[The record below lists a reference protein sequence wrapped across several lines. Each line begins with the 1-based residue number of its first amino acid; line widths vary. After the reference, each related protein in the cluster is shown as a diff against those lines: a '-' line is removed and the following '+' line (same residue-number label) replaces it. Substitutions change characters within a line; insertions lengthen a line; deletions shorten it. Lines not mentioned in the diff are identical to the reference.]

1 MNNKKEIIR
10 KFLFF
15 SKNDGK
21 KIHEK
26 LDQIL
31 ENQEKMKLE
40 IDKITKKMKE
50 SSTLQKEIVKNH
62 SKLAKQPTEDTENI
76 YQIINQLLLKE
87 LLKKHKDLLQD
98 MAKKQKRVITNKEY

>member
-1 MNNKKEIIR
+1 MKDKKEVIR

-21 KIHEK
+21 KIHEI

-31 ENQEKMKLE
+31 KNQEEMKLE
-40 IDKITKKMKE
+40 IDRITKKIKE
-50 SSTLQKEIVKNH
+50 SNTLQKDIAKNY
-62 SKLAKQPTEDTENI
+62 SKLEKQHKKDTENI

-98 MAKKQKRVITNKEY
+98 IAKK

>member
-1 MNNKKEIIR
+1 MKDKKEVIR

-40 IDKITKKMKE
+40 IDRITKKMKE
-50 SSTLQKEIVKNH
+50 SNTLQKDIAKNY
-62 SKLAKQPTEDTENI
+62 SKLEKQHKKDTENI

-98 MAKKQKRVITNKEY
+98 IAKK

>member
-1 MNNKKEIIR
+1 MKDKKEVIR

-26 LDQIL
+26 LDEIL
-31 ENQEKMKLE
+31 KNQEEMKLK
-40 IDKITKKMKE
+40 IDKITKKIKE
-50 SSTLQKEIVKNH
+50 NSTLQKEIIKKY
-62 SKLAKQPTEDTENI
+62 SELEKQHKKDTENI

-98 MAKKQKRVITNKEY
+98 MTKK

>member
-1 MNNKKEIIR
+1 MKDKKEVIR

-31 ENQEKMKLE
+31 KNQEEMKLE
-40 IDKITKKMKE
+40 IDRITKKIKE
-50 SSTLQKEIVKNH
+50 SNTLQKDISKNY
-62 SKLAKQPTEDTENI
+62 SKLEKQHKKDTENI

-98 MAKKQKRVITNKEY
+98 IAKK